1 MDKEKRQALEAAGF
15 RIGDAE
21 DFLELNEVERT
32 LLHLRMA
39 LSRAVRQRRESQN
52 LTQKQLAAKMKSS
65 QSRVAKIETGAADVS
80 LDLLFRGLF
89 TVGGDLNDVIGLVGA
104 NPRREETRRTA
115 ASKPPVPKGTPKV

>member
-32 LLHLRMA
+32 LLNLRMA

-65 QSRVAKIETGAADVS
+65 QSRVAKIETGSPDVS

-115 ASKPPVPKGTPKV
+115 APKPRAPKGTSKV